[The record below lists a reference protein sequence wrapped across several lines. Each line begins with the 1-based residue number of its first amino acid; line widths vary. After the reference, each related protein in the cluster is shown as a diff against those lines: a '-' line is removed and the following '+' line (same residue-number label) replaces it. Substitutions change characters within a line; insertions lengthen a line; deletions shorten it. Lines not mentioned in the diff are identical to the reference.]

1 LASFEMNTN
10 MN

>member
-1 LASFEMNTN
+1 MNTN